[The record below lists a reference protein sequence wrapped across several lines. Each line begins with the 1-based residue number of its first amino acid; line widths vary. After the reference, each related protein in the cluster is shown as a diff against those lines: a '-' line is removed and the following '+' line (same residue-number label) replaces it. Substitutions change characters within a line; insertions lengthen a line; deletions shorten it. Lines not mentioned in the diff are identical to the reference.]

1 MMELQPQQIDVEI
14 ETEDPEREQERM
26 EERLQTFGHSLAKQ
40 RDEWIR
46 DRYSYGVDKRWIED
60 EDQYNGKDNI
70 NKAASQMMTSVEQGY
85 PVTTQGAKPHRSTVF
100 IGMTR
105 QKTNA
110 AEARVADILLPT
122 DDRNWGITPTPNPYL
137 MNMLKDD
144 RAATDQGPV
153 GQQMG
158 QQPGMEMG
166 QQANM
171 PAMPPP
177 QAPGMPQPA
186 AAPAGIPAPP
196 QPGPMAGMPM
206 PPQGGLAAMA
216 MPPAGPQPV
225 TDQAGQQLRM
235 KDVARAV
242 MDMANKK
249 AEAMEREIEDQ
260 LTECDYNSEL
270 RKMIHDAAVLGTG
283 VIRGPIVTNRTRKAW
298 QPYTDAQGQQ
308 VHQIEIVEEL
318 APASFRVDP
327 RNVWPDPACGENVHR
342 GKGIYEREQVTAK
355 QIRELAKQ
363 PGFMKAQLRKVLEEG
378 PKRSATMQELK
389 DEDQRDVARDL
400 YEMWTYWGEVEH
412 DDLDAAGVD
421 AGEKDELKSISAC
434 VIMINSTVVKAFLN
448 PLEGGDLPYDFY
460 VWEKVSSSCWGY
472 GIPYLMRS
480 QQKVLN
486 AAWRQMMDNAGV
498 SSGPQIVMKP
508 SVIQPADKQWQI
520 TSRKV
525 WYATDDVDDVS
536 KAFATFEFSSHQAEL
551 AGIIKMATE
560 LVDQE
565 TGVPTIL
572 QGEKGAAPDTVGGM
586 QMLMNSANVVLR
598 RLVKQFDDMVTRPH
612 IRRYY
617 DYNMLYNEDEEI
629 KGDFSINARGSSAL
643 LIRDIQ
649 NQAFLNLL
657 AAGANPIYGMYLDT
671 EKLFRKALQAQHV
684 DPTDVFKSE
693 EEIEQIKE
701 QQKAMAN
708 QPPPPD
714 PRIEA
719 ANLRAQTDL
728 QRAQMQNQGD
738 MAEIEARMQ
747 KMQQEAQLKMA
758 ELEIQREVEML
769 KMSNAQNLSLEKIK
783 AQLADTAIKE
793 RGRKELFAAEQ
804 DLKIRMGSGI

>member
-1 MMELQPQQIDVEI
+1 MELQPQQIDVEI
-14 ETEDPEREQERM
+14 EEIDPEVEREKK
-26 EERLQTFGHSLAKQ
+26 EERLQAFGRTLSKQ
-40 RDEWIR
+40 RDEWVR
-46 DRYSYGVDKRWIED
+46 DRYSYGVDKRWLED
-60 EDQYNGKDNI
+60 EDQYNNKDNI
-70 NKAASQMMTSVEQGY
+70 AKAASQMMTSVEQGY
-85 PVTTQGAKPHRSTVF
+85 PVTTQMAKPHRSTVF

-137 MNMLKDD
+137 MNMLKDE
-144 RAATDQGPV
+144 RPATDAGPV

-158 QQPGMEMG
+158 QQQGMAPPPGGM
-166 QQANM
+166 A
-171 PAMPPP
+171 PPP
-177 QAPGMPQPA
+177 QGGMAPSQPTM
-186 AAPAGIPAPP
+186 APPGIPAPP
-196 QPGPMAGMPM
+196 QPGMAPEAPTGLASMAM
-206 PPQGGLAAMA
+206 GPQG
-216 MPPAGPQPV
+216 PQQV
-225 TDQAGQQLRM
+225 TDQAGQPMRM
-235 KDVARAV
+235 KDIAREV
-242 MDMANKK
+242 MNLAKKK
-249 AEAMEREIEDQ
+249 AEAMQREIEDQ
-260 LTECDYNSEL
+260 LTECDYNGEL
-270 RKMIHDAAVLGTG
+270 RKMLHDAAVFGTG

-327 RNVWPDPACGENVHR
+327 HNVWPDPACGENIHH
-342 GKGIYEREQVTAK
+342 GKGIYEREQITAK

-378 PKRSATMQELK
+378 PKRSHTMEELR
-389 DEDQRDVARDL
+389 DDDQRDVARDL

-421 AGEKDELKSISAC
+421 AGDKDELKSVSAC
-434 VIMINSTVVKAFLN
+434 VIIINSTVVKAFLN

-460 VWEKVSSSCWGY
+460 VWEKVANSVWGY

-508 SVIQPADKQWQI
+508 NVIQPADKQWQLS
-520 TSRKV
+520 SRKI

-536 KAFATFEFSSHQAEL
+536 KAFATFEFNSHQAEL
-551 AGIIKMATE
+551 SGIIKMATE

-617 DYNMLYNEDEEI
+617 DYNMLYNEDEEV

-671 EKLFRKALQAQHV
+671 EKLFRKALQAQHI

-728 QRAQMQNQGD
+728 QRAQMQNEGD
-738 MAEIEARMQ
+738 MAEIQARQ
-747 KMQQEAQLKMA
+747 VKMQQEAEIKMA
-758 ELEIQREVEML
+758 ELELTREIEML

-804 DLKIRMGSGI
+804 DLKMRMGSGI

>member
-1 MMELQPQQIDVEI
+1 MELQPQQIDVEI
-14 ETEDPEREQERM
+14 ENEDPEVERERM

-137 MNMLKDD
+137 MNMLKDERPASD
-144 RAATDQGPV
+144 AGPM

-158 QQPGMEMG
+158 QQQGLPMEQPGM
-166 QQANM
+166 
-171 PAMPPP
+171 MPPP
-177 QAPGMPQPA
+177 QPAMGPG
-186 AAPAGIPAPP
+186 GIAPP
-196 QPGPMAGMPM
+196 QPTMAPPGMAPEA
-206 PPQGGLAAMA
+206 PTGLAAMA
-216 MPPAGPQPV
+216 MGPQGPQQV
-225 TDQAGQQLRM
+225 TDQGGQPMRM

-260 LTECDYNSEL
+260 LIECDYNSEL
-270 RKMIHDAAVLGTG
+270 RKVIHDAAVLGTG
-283 VIRGPIVTNRTRKAW
+283 VIRGPIVTNRVRKAW

-327 RNVWPDPACGENVHR
+327 RNVWPDPACGENIHR
-342 GKGIYEREQVTAK
+342 GKGVYEREQVTAK

-363 PGFMKAQLRKVLEEG
+363 PGFMKSQLRKVLEEG

-421 AGEKDELKSISAC
+421 PGEKDELKSISAC

-448 PLEGGDLPYDFY
+448 PLDGGDLPYDFF

-508 SVIQPADKQWQI
+508 SVIQPADKQWQLS
-520 TSRKV
+520 SRKV

-617 DYNMLYNEDEEI
+617 DYNMLYNEDEEV

-671 EKLFRKALQAQHV
+671 EKLFRKALQAQHI

-728 QRAQMQNQGD
+728 QRAQMQNEGD
-738 MAEIEARMQ
+738 MAEIQARMQ
-747 KMQQEAQLKMA
+747 RMQQEAEIRMA
-758 ELEIQREVEML
+758 ELQMTREIEML
-769 KMSNAQNLSLEKIK
+769 KMSNTQNLSLEKIK

-804 DLKIRMGSGI
+804 DLKLRTGSGI

>member
-1 MMELQPQQIDVEI
+1 MELQPQQIDVEI
-14 ETEDPEREQERM
+14 EEVDPEVAREKK
-26 EERLQTFGHSLAKQ
+26 EERLQAFGRTLSKQ
-40 RDEWIR
+40 RDEWVR
-46 DRYSYGVDKRWIED
+46 DRYSYGVDKRWLED
-60 EDQYNGKDNI
+60 EDQYNNKDNI
-70 NKAASQMMTSVEQGY
+70 AKAASQMMTSVEQGY
-85 PVTTQGAKPHRSTVF
+85 PVTTQMAKPHRSTVF

-137 MNMLKDD
+137 MNMMKDE
-144 RAATDQGPV
+144 RPATDAGPM

-158 QQPGMEMG
+158 QQQGLPMQQPGMMPG
-166 QQANM
+166 GVM
-171 PAMPPP
+171 PAQGGMAPP
-177 QAPGMPQPA
+177 QPTMAPP
-186 AAPAGIPAPP
+186 GIPAPP
-196 QPGPMAGMPM
+196 TPGMAPEAAT
-206 PPQGGLAAMA
+206 GLAAMA
-216 MPPAGPQPV
+216 MGPQGPQQI
-225 TDQAGQQLRM
+225 TDQAGQPMRM
-235 KDVARAV
+235 KDIAREV
-242 MDMANKK
+242 MNLAKKK
-249 AEAMEREIEDQ
+249 AEAMQREIEDQ
-260 LTECDYNSEL
+260 LIECDYNSEL
-270 RKMIHDAAVLGTG
+270 RKMLHDAAVFGTG

-327 RNVWPDPACGENVHR
+327 HNVWPDPACGENIHH
-342 GKGIYEREQVTAK
+342 GKGVYEREQITAK

-363 PGFMKAQLRKVLEEG
+363 PGFMKSQLRKVLEEG
-378 PKRSATMQELK
+378 PKRSHTMEELR
-389 DEDQRDVARDL
+389 DDDQRDVARDL

-421 AGEKDELKSISAC
+421 AGDKDELKSISAC
-434 VIMINSTVVKAFLN
+434 VIIINSTVVKAFLN

-460 VWEKVSSSCWGY
+460 VWEKVANSVWGY

-508 SVIQPADKQWQI
+508 NVIQPADKQWQLS
-520 TSRKV
+520 SRKI

-536 KAFATFEFSSHQAEL
+536 KAFATFEFNSHQAEL
-551 AGIIKMATE
+551 SGIIKMATE

-617 DYNMLYNEDEEI
+617 DYNMLYNEDEEV

-684 DPTDVFKSE
+684 DPAEVFKSE
-693 EEIEQIKE
+693 EEIEQMKE

-719 ANLRAQTDL
+719 ANIRAQTDL
-728 QRAQMQNQGD
+728 ERAKMQNAGD
-738 MAEIEARMQ
+738 MAEIQARQ
-747 KMQQEAQLKMA
+747 AKMQQEAQIRMA
-758 ELEIQREVEML
+758 ELEMQREVEML
-769 KMSNAQNLSLEKIK
+769 KMANAQNLSLEKIK

-804 DLKIRMGSGI
+804 DLKMRMGSGI